1 MRKNRT
7 SAATYK
13 NLKIKY
19 KDDLKTSY
27 VIDQMYLD
35 FLYNQTFPKKS
46 ISNDKVDDGLPF

>member
-7 SAATYK
+7 SLSAYK

-46 ISNDKVDDGLPF
+46 ISNDKVESDLPF